1 MDVGNP
7 STFER
12 LSIMFEG
19 SVDKMRK
26 WIRGVRITDQETRE
40 TMSQVYRDTGVLIDP
55 HTAVGVL
62 ASRRYRRDSGF
73 VGHILTLATAHPGK
87 FVDIVQEAT
96 GVAPDLPATL
106 EDALSKKKQAT
117 TLTAS
122 LEVLREFL
130 LAHYG

>member
-1 MDVGNP
+1 
-7 STFER
+7 
-12 LSIMFEG
+12 
-19 SVDKMRK
+19 
-26 WIRGVRITDQETRE
+26 
-40 TMSQVYRDTGVLIDP
+40 
-55 HTAVGVL
+55 VGVL